1 MFKLHVLYTLKDS
14 CSLHGGL
21 HWTEIMKFINCMSKL
36 KKLNVNKVFLK
47 HKLVQATYTEV

>member
-1 MFKLHVLYTLKDS
+1 MCLKDS